1 MIWGGTPRSSHWST
15 FRINFLRGRSCS
27 GCDSTRELEA
37 HHIVPFH
44 IDPDRELDVDNL
56 IPLCREC
63 HYQIGHLRDWQTANP
78 HVRDDAAVYLQRT
91 LEFTRRNTYKALW
104 DSNNDT

>member
-1 MIWGGTPRSSHWST
+1 MLSSFRWSMIWGGTPRSSHWST
-15 FRINFLRGRSCS
+15 FRINFLRGRACS

-63 HYQIGHLRDWQTANP
+63 HFQLGHLRDW
-78 HVRDDAAVYLQRT
+78 RMD
-91 LEFTRRNTYKALW
+91 
-104 DSNNDT
+104 